1 MQNTFLMWYTHVIKS
16 NCKDGD
22 VIKSYS
28 PDKWTIIDYSSQY
41 PDKDRYAVMAGWGG
55 GFTTGAS
62 WKRSS
67 PIIAVQDGGEC
78 WNVCTLSGSMYVLRK
93 LAHGVTGMTAQLI
106 SQASLDVL
114 TEEAVV
120 ELFTKFAK
128 ESEND

>member
-1 MQNTFLMWYTHVIKS
+1 ML
-16 NCKDGD
+16 
-22 VIKSYS
+22 KSYS

-41 PDKDRYAVMAGWGG
+41 SDKDRYAVMAGWGG

-67 PIIAVQDGGEC
+67 PIIAVQDGVEC
-78 WNVCTLSGSMYVLRK
+78 WNVYTLSGSLYVLRK

-106 SQASLDVL
+106 SQASLTVL

-120 ELFTKFAK
+120 ELFTKFSK
-128 ESEND
+128 VEE

>member
-1 MQNTFLMWYTHVIKS
+1 ML
-16 NCKDGD
+16 
-22 VIKSYS
+22 KSYT

-55 GFTTGAS
+55 GFTIGAS

-67 PIIAVQDGGEC
+67 PIIAVQEGGEC

-114 TEEAVV
+114 TEEAVAD
-120 ELFTKFAK
+120 LFAKFAK
-128 ESEND
+128 ENEND

>member
-1 MQNTFLMWYTHVIKS
+1 MLNT
-16 NCKDGD
+16 
-22 VIKSYS
+22 YS
-28 PDKWTIIDYSSQY
+28 PDKWAIIDYSPQY
-41 PDKDRYAVMAGWGG
+41 SDKDRYAVMAGWGG

-93 LAHGVTGMTAQLI
+93 SAYGVTGMTAQLI

-114 TEEAVV
+114 TEESVV
-120 ELFTKFAK
+120 GLFTEFTK
-128 ESEND
+128 ESGND

>member
-1 MQNTFLMWYTHVIKS
+1 MANSYT
-16 NCKDGD
+16 
-22 VIKSYS
+22 

-41 PDKDRYAVMAGWGG
+41 SDDERYAVMAGWGG
-55 GFTTGAS
+55 GYTTGAS

-67 PIIAVQDGGEC
+67 PIVAVQDGGDC
-78 WNVCTLSGSMYVLRK
+78 WNVYTFSGSMYVLRK
-93 LAHGVTGMTAQLI
+93 LSHGVTGMTAQLI

-114 TEEAVV
+114 EEEAVV

>member
-1 MQNTFLMWYTHVIKS
+1 MTNSYT
-16 NCKDGD
+16 
-22 VIKSYS
+22 
-28 PDKWTIIDYSSQY
+28 PDKWAIIDYSSQY

-78 WNVCTLSGSMYVLRK
+78 WNVYTFSGSTYVLRK
-93 LAHGVTGMTAQLI
+93 PAHGVTGMTAQLI

-120 ELFTKFAK
+120 ELFTKFSK
-128 ESEND
+128 GDE

>member
-16 NCKDGD
+16 NCKGGD
-22 VIKSYS
+22 VTNSYT
-28 PDKWTIIDYSSQY
+28 PDKWTIIDYSQQY
-41 PDKDRYAVMAGWGG
+41 SDKDRYAVMAGWGG

-78 WNVCTLSGSMYVLRK
+78 WNVCTLSGSTYVLRK
-93 LAHGVTGMTAQLI
+93 LSHGVTGMTAQLI
-106 SQASLDVL
+106 SQASLNVL

-120 ELFTKFAK
+120 ELFTKFSK
-128 ESEND
+128 VEE

>member
-1 MQNTFLMWYTHVIKS
+1 MV
-16 NCKDGD
+16 
-22 VIKSYS
+22 
-28 PDKWTIIDYSSQY
+28 
-41 PDKDRYAVMAGWGG
+41 GWGG

-93 LAHGVTGMTAQLI
+93 LAHVVTGMTAQLI

-114 TEEAVV
+114 TEGAVV
-120 ELFTKFAK
+120 ELFTKFSK
-128 ESEND
+128 VEE